1 MELNLFVKELFSKAQ
16 EEGFSEYEVYYVDRE
31 SLSISVYKEE
41 VEKYNL
47 NNSAGLSFR
56 GKFGDRIGY
65 SYTEILDEDAIEML
79 VKKAKENVLAIENND
94 IQFIYEGDK
103 EYKEISTYH
112 EELEDIP
119 ADKLINIAISME
131 KEAKKYCNKV
141 ESFSGCSVSY
151 SSGKYGIINSKGLN
165 LSNKSN
171 LLTAYVVP
179 IVKDL
184 DKMYDGCGYV
194 VAKSLNDVKPDK
206 IAKMG
211 VDEALSKIGGT
222 SIASGNYKVI
232 INNEAMVSLL
242 STFAGIFSGD
252 AVQKGLSLLKDKE
265 GEIIAADIVNLV
277 DDPHLED
284 GLASVS
290 FDDEGVATLK
300 TYLIKNGKLNS
311 LLHNLK
317 TANKAGVKST
327 GNGFKSSYASPI
339 SVSPTNFYIEPGI
352 NSLEEM
358 TKKINKGLIITDF
371 AGLHSGAN
379 SITGDFSLAAKGF
392 YIEDGIK
399 THPVEQITVAG
410 NFFTLLNNIEEIGS
424 DLKFP
429 MSSVGSPSIV
439 IKDYKALG
447 GLYKLNTR
455 VLEVNR
461 DKIIT
466 YVNPEEGIVE
476 IEAKAIILAAG
487 CRERY
492 TGNILIPIHKFTGIF
507 TVGAAH
513 RLINYSGYIPGKEV
527 IISGDDIWTLIVAR
541 RLVIEGATIKGIVT
555 QRKSFNR
562 NELDIVNGF
571 NIPIIYESEIS
582 DIEGGERVNLC
593 RIKNLYSYEITTIP
607 CDSLVLSVGYFP
619 DIDFIKKMSI
629 MMDGDYIKSENNHTS
644 VEGIFICGTMKDGID
659 SLLNSGESGFKL
671 GNQIFEYL
679 KESY

>member
-16 EEGFSEYEVYYVDRE
+16 KEEFSEYEVYYVDRE

-265 GEIIAADIVNLV
+265 GEIIATDIVNLV

-327 GNGFKSSYASPI
+327 GNGFKASYASPI

-429 MSSVGSPSIV
+429 MSSVGSPSII
-439 IKDYKALG
+439 IKELS
-447 GLYKLNTR
+447 
-455 VLEVNR
+455 
-461 DKIIT
+461 I
-466 YVNPEEGIVE
+466 
-476 IEAKAIILAAG
+476 AG
-487 CRERY
+487 
-492 TGNILIPIHKFTGIF
+492 
-507 TVGAAH
+507 
-513 RLINYSGYIPGKEV
+513 
-527 IISGDDIWTLIVAR
+527 
-541 RLVIEGATIKGIVT
+541 EGAK
-555 QRKSFNR
+555 
-562 NELDIVNGF
+562 NE
-571 NIPIIYESEIS
+571 
-582 DIEGGERVNLC
+582 
-593 RIKNLYSYEITTIP
+593 
-607 CDSLVLSVGYFP
+607 
-619 DIDFIKKMSI
+619 
-629 MMDGDYIKSENNHTS
+629 
-644 VEGIFICGTMKDGID
+644 
-659 SLLNSGESGFKL
+659 
-671 GNQIFEYL
+671 
-679 KESY
+679 

>member
-1 MELNLFVKELFSKAQ
+1 MEDRRENIELNLFVKELFSKAQ

-439 IKDYKALG
+439 IKELS
-447 GLYKLNTR
+447 
-455 VLEVNR
+455 
-461 DKIIT
+461 I
-466 YVNPEEGIVE
+466 
-476 IEAKAIILAAG
+476 AG
-487 CRERY
+487 
-492 TGNILIPIHKFTGIF
+492 
-507 TVGAAH
+507 
-513 RLINYSGYIPGKEV
+513 
-527 IISGDDIWTLIVAR
+527 
-541 RLVIEGATIKGIVT
+541 EGAK
-555 QRKSFNR
+555 
-562 NELDIVNGF
+562 NE
-571 NIPIIYESEIS
+571 
-582 DIEGGERVNLC
+582 
-593 RIKNLYSYEITTIP
+593 
-607 CDSLVLSVGYFP
+607 
-619 DIDFIKKMSI
+619 
-629 MMDGDYIKSENNHTS
+629 
-644 VEGIFICGTMKDGID
+644 
-659 SLLNSGESGFKL
+659 
-671 GNQIFEYL
+671 
-679 KESY
+679 

>member
-119 ADKLINIAISME
+119 ADKLINIAIGME

-352 NSLEEM
+352 DSLEEM

-439 IKDYKALG
+439 IKELS
-447 GLYKLNTR
+447 
-455 VLEVNR
+455 
-461 DKIIT
+461 I
-466 YVNPEEGIVE
+466 
-476 IEAKAIILAAG
+476 AG
-487 CRERY
+487 
-492 TGNILIPIHKFTGIF
+492 
-507 TVGAAH
+507 
-513 RLINYSGYIPGKEV
+513 
-527 IISGDDIWTLIVAR
+527 
-541 RLVIEGATIKGIVT
+541 EGAK
-555 QRKSFNR
+555 
-562 NELDIVNGF
+562 NE
-571 NIPIIYESEIS
+571 
-582 DIEGGERVNLC
+582 
-593 RIKNLYSYEITTIP
+593 
-607 CDSLVLSVGYFP
+607 
-619 DIDFIKKMSI
+619 
-629 MMDGDYIKSENNHTS
+629 
-644 VEGIFICGTMKDGID
+644 
-659 SLLNSGESGFKL
+659 
-671 GNQIFEYL
+671 
-679 KESY
+679 

>member
-119 ADKLINIAISME
+119 ADKLINIAIGME

-206 IAKMG
+206 IAKIG

-439 IKDYKALG
+439 IKELS
-447 GLYKLNTR
+447 
-455 VLEVNR
+455 
-461 DKIIT
+461 I
-466 YVNPEEGIVE
+466 
-476 IEAKAIILAAG
+476 AG
-487 CRERY
+487 
-492 TGNILIPIHKFTGIF
+492 
-507 TVGAAH
+507 
-513 RLINYSGYIPGKEV
+513 
-527 IISGDDIWTLIVAR
+527 
-541 RLVIEGATIKGIVT
+541 EGAK
-555 QRKSFNR
+555 
-562 NELDIVNGF
+562 NE
-571 NIPIIYESEIS
+571 
-582 DIEGGERVNLC
+582 
-593 RIKNLYSYEITTIP
+593 
-607 CDSLVLSVGYFP
+607 
-619 DIDFIKKMSI
+619 
-629 MMDGDYIKSENNHTS
+629 
-644 VEGIFICGTMKDGID
+644 
-659 SLLNSGESGFKL
+659 
-671 GNQIFEYL
+671 
-679 KESY
+679 

>member
-131 KEAKKYCNKV
+131 KEAKKYCNNV

-379 SITGDFSLAAKGF
+379 
-392 YIEDGIK
+392 
-399 THPVEQITVAG
+399 
-410 NFFTLLNNIEEIGS
+410 
-424 DLKFP
+424 
-429 MSSVGSPSIV
+429 
-439 IKDYKALG
+439 
-447 GLYKLNTR
+447 
-455 VLEVNR
+455 
-461 DKIIT
+461 
-466 YVNPEEGIVE
+466 
-476 IEAKAIILAAG
+476 
-487 CRERY
+487 
-492 TGNILIPIHKFTGIF
+492 
-507 TVGAAH
+507 
-513 RLINYSGYIPGKEV
+513 
-527 IISGDDIWTLIVAR
+527 
-541 RLVIEGATIKGIVT
+541 
-555 QRKSFNR
+555 
-562 NELDIVNGF
+562 
-571 NIPIIYESEIS
+571 
-582 DIEGGERVNLC
+582 
-593 RIKNLYSYEITTIP
+593 
-607 CDSLVLSVGYFP
+607 
-619 DIDFIKKMSI
+619 
-629 MMDGDYIKSENNHTS
+629 
-644 VEGIFICGTMKDGID
+644 
-659 SLLNSGESGFKL
+659 
-671 GNQIFEYL
+671 
-679 KESY
+679 

>member
-94 IQFIYEGDK
+94 IQFIYEGDN

-211 VDEALSKIGGT
+211 VDEALSYIGGT

-265 GEIIAADIVNLV
+265 GEIIATDIVNLV

-311 LLHNLK
+311 LLH
-317 TANKAGVKST
+317 
-327 GNGFKSSYASPI
+327 
-339 SVSPTNFYIEPGI
+339 
-352 NSLEEM
+352 
-358 TKKINKGLIITDF
+358 
-371 AGLHSGAN
+371 
-379 SITGDFSLAAKGF
+379 
-392 YIEDGIK
+392 
-399 THPVEQITVAG
+399 
-410 NFFTLLNNIEEIGS
+410 
-424 DLKFP
+424 
-429 MSSVGSPSIV
+429 
-439 IKDYKALG
+439 
-447 GLYKLNTR
+447 
-455 VLEVNR
+455 
-461 DKIIT
+461 
-466 YVNPEEGIVE
+466 
-476 IEAKAIILAAG
+476 
-487 CRERY
+487 
-492 TGNILIPIHKFTGIF
+492 
-507 TVGAAH
+507 
-513 RLINYSGYIPGKEV
+513 
-527 IISGDDIWTLIVAR
+527 
-541 RLVIEGATIKGIVT
+541 
-555 QRKSFNR
+555 
-562 NELDIVNGF
+562 
-571 NIPIIYESEIS
+571 
-582 DIEGGERVNLC
+582 
-593 RIKNLYSYEITTIP
+593 
-607 CDSLVLSVGYFP
+607 
-619 DIDFIKKMSI
+619 
-629 MMDGDYIKSENNHTS
+629 
-644 VEGIFICGTMKDGID
+644 
-659 SLLNSGESGFKL
+659 
-671 GNQIFEYL
+671 YL
-679 KESY
+679 KSAI

>member
-327 GNGFKSSYASPI
+327 GNGFKSSYSSPI

-439 IKDYKALG
+439 IKELS
-447 GLYKLNTR
+447 
-455 VLEVNR
+455 
-461 DKIIT
+461 I
-466 YVNPEEGIVE
+466 
-476 IEAKAIILAAG
+476 AG
-487 CRERY
+487 
-492 TGNILIPIHKFTGIF
+492 
-507 TVGAAH
+507 
-513 RLINYSGYIPGKEV
+513 
-527 IISGDDIWTLIVAR
+527 
-541 RLVIEGATIKGIVT
+541 EGAK
-555 QRKSFNR
+555 
-562 NELDIVNGF
+562 NE
-571 NIPIIYESEIS
+571 
-582 DIEGGERVNLC
+582 
-593 RIKNLYSYEITTIP
+593 
-607 CDSLVLSVGYFP
+607 
-619 DIDFIKKMSI
+619 
-629 MMDGDYIKSENNHTS
+629 
-644 VEGIFICGTMKDGID
+644 
-659 SLLNSGESGFKL
+659 
-671 GNQIFEYL
+671 
-679 KESY
+679 

>member
-392 YIEDGIK
+392 YIEDCIK

-439 IKDYKALG
+439 IKELS
-447 GLYKLNTR
+447 
-455 VLEVNR
+455 
-461 DKIIT
+461 I
-466 YVNPEEGIVE
+466 
-476 IEAKAIILAAG
+476 AG
-487 CRERY
+487 
-492 TGNILIPIHKFTGIF
+492 
-507 TVGAAH
+507 
-513 RLINYSGYIPGKEV
+513 
-527 IISGDDIWTLIVAR
+527 
-541 RLVIEGATIKGIVT
+541 EGAK
-555 QRKSFNR
+555 
-562 NELDIVNGF
+562 NE
-571 NIPIIYESEIS
+571 
-582 DIEGGERVNLC
+582 
-593 RIKNLYSYEITTIP
+593 
-607 CDSLVLSVGYFP
+607 
-619 DIDFIKKMSI
+619 
-629 MMDGDYIKSENNHTS
+629 
-644 VEGIFICGTMKDGID
+644 
-659 SLLNSGESGFKL
+659 
-671 GNQIFEYL
+671 
-679 KESY
+679 

>member
-151 SSGKYGIINSKGLN
+151 SSRKYGIINSKGLN

-439 IKDYKALG
+439 IKELS
-447 GLYKLNTR
+447 
-455 VLEVNR
+455 
-461 DKIIT
+461 I
-466 YVNPEEGIVE
+466 
-476 IEAKAIILAAG
+476 AG
-487 CRERY
+487 
-492 TGNILIPIHKFTGIF
+492 
-507 TVGAAH
+507 
-513 RLINYSGYIPGKEV
+513 
-527 IISGDDIWTLIVAR
+527 
-541 RLVIEGATIKGIVT
+541 EGAK
-555 QRKSFNR
+555 
-562 NELDIVNGF
+562 NE
-571 NIPIIYESEIS
+571 
-582 DIEGGERVNLC
+582 
-593 RIKNLYSYEITTIP
+593 
-607 CDSLVLSVGYFP
+607 
-619 DIDFIKKMSI
+619 
-629 MMDGDYIKSENNHTS
+629 
-644 VEGIFICGTMKDGID
+644 
-659 SLLNSGESGFKL
+659 
-671 GNQIFEYL
+671 
-679 KESY
+679 

>member
-16 EEGFSEYEVYYVDRE
+16 KEGFSEYEVYYVDRE

-112 EELEDIP
+112 EDLEDIP

-265 GEIIAADIVNLV
+265 GEIIATDIVNLV

-327 GNGFKSSYASPI
+327 GNGFKASYASPI

-439 IKDYKALG
+439 IKELS
-447 GLYKLNTR
+447 
-455 VLEVNR
+455 
-461 DKIIT
+461 I
-466 YVNPEEGIVE
+466 
-476 IEAKAIILAAG
+476 AG
-487 CRERY
+487 
-492 TGNILIPIHKFTGIF
+492 
-507 TVGAAH
+507 
-513 RLINYSGYIPGKEV
+513 
-527 IISGDDIWTLIVAR
+527 
-541 RLVIEGATIKGIVT
+541 EGAK
-555 QRKSFNR
+555 
-562 NELDIVNGF
+562 NE
-571 NIPIIYESEIS
+571 
-582 DIEGGERVNLC
+582 
-593 RIKNLYSYEITTIP
+593 
-607 CDSLVLSVGYFP
+607 
-619 DIDFIKKMSI
+619 
-629 MMDGDYIKSENNHTS
+629 
-644 VEGIFICGTMKDGID
+644 
-659 SLLNSGESGFKL
+659 
-671 GNQIFEYL
+671 
-679 KESY
+679 

>member
-194 VAKSLNDVKPDK
+194 VAKSLNYFKPDK

-439 IKDYKALG
+439 IKELS
-447 GLYKLNTR
+447 
-455 VLEVNR
+455 
-461 DKIIT
+461 I
-466 YVNPEEGIVE
+466 
-476 IEAKAIILAAG
+476 AG
-487 CRERY
+487 
-492 TGNILIPIHKFTGIF
+492 
-507 TVGAAH
+507 
-513 RLINYSGYIPGKEV
+513 
-527 IISGDDIWTLIVAR
+527 
-541 RLVIEGATIKGIVT
+541 EGAK
-555 QRKSFNR
+555 
-562 NELDIVNGF
+562 NE
-571 NIPIIYESEIS
+571 
-582 DIEGGERVNLC
+582 
-593 RIKNLYSYEITTIP
+593 
-607 CDSLVLSVGYFP
+607 
-619 DIDFIKKMSI
+619 
-629 MMDGDYIKSENNHTS
+629 
-644 VEGIFICGTMKDGID
+644 
-659 SLLNSGESGFKL
+659 
-671 GNQIFEYL
+671 
-679 KESY
+679 

>member
-112 EELEDIP
+112 AELEAIP

-352 NSLEEM
+352 DSLEEM

-439 IKDYKALG
+439 IKELS
-447 GLYKLNTR
+447 
-455 VLEVNR
+455 
-461 DKIIT
+461 I
-466 YVNPEEGIVE
+466 
-476 IEAKAIILAAG
+476 AG
-487 CRERY
+487 
-492 TGNILIPIHKFTGIF
+492 
-507 TVGAAH
+507 
-513 RLINYSGYIPGKEV
+513 
-527 IISGDDIWTLIVAR
+527 
-541 RLVIEGATIKGIVT
+541 EGAK
-555 QRKSFNR
+555 
-562 NELDIVNGF
+562 NE
-571 NIPIIYESEIS
+571 
-582 DIEGGERVNLC
+582 
-593 RIKNLYSYEITTIP
+593 
-607 CDSLVLSVGYFP
+607 
-619 DIDFIKKMSI
+619 
-629 MMDGDYIKSENNHTS
+629 
-644 VEGIFICGTMKDGID
+644 
-659 SLLNSGESGFKL
+659 
-671 GNQIFEYL
+671 
-679 KESY
+679 

>member
-31 SLSISVYKEE
+31 SLSISVYKDE

-103 EYKEISTYH
+103 EYKKISTYH

-439 IKDYKALG
+439 IKELS
-447 GLYKLNTR
+447 
-455 VLEVNR
+455 
-461 DKIIT
+461 I
-466 YVNPEEGIVE
+466 
-476 IEAKAIILAAG
+476 AG
-487 CRERY
+487 
-492 TGNILIPIHKFTGIF
+492 
-507 TVGAAH
+507 
-513 RLINYSGYIPGKEV
+513 
-527 IISGDDIWTLIVAR
+527 
-541 RLVIEGATIKGIVT
+541 EGAK
-555 QRKSFNR
+555 
-562 NELDIVNGF
+562 NE
-571 NIPIIYESEIS
+571 
-582 DIEGGERVNLC
+582 
-593 RIKNLYSYEITTIP
+593 
-607 CDSLVLSVGYFP
+607 
-619 DIDFIKKMSI
+619 
-629 MMDGDYIKSENNHTS
+629 
-644 VEGIFICGTMKDGID
+644 
-659 SLLNSGESGFKL
+659 
-671 GNQIFEYL
+671 
-679 KESY
+679 

>member
-151 SSGKYGIINSKGLN
+151 SSRKYGIINSKGLN

-265 GEIIAADIVNLV
+265 GEIIATDIVNLV

-327 GNGFKSSYASPI
+327 GNGFKASYASPI

-439 IKDYKALG
+439 IKELS
-447 GLYKLNTR
+447 
-455 VLEVNR
+455 
-461 DKIIT
+461 I
-466 YVNPEEGIVE
+466 
-476 IEAKAIILAAG
+476 AG
-487 CRERY
+487 
-492 TGNILIPIHKFTGIF
+492 
-507 TVGAAH
+507 
-513 RLINYSGYIPGKEV
+513 
-527 IISGDDIWTLIVAR
+527 
-541 RLVIEGATIKGIVT
+541 EGAK
-555 QRKSFNR
+555 
-562 NELDIVNGF
+562 NE
-571 NIPIIYESEIS
+571 
-582 DIEGGERVNLC
+582 
-593 RIKNLYSYEITTIP
+593 
-607 CDSLVLSVGYFP
+607 
-619 DIDFIKKMSI
+619 
-629 MMDGDYIKSENNHTS
+629 
-644 VEGIFICGTMKDGID
+644 
-659 SLLNSGESGFKL
+659 
-671 GNQIFEYL
+671 
-679 KESY
+679 

>member
-242 STFAGIFSGD
+242 STFAGVFSGD

-439 IKDYKALG
+439 IKELS
-447 GLYKLNTR
+447 
-455 VLEVNR
+455 
-461 DKIIT
+461 I
-466 YVNPEEGIVE
+466 
-476 IEAKAIILAAG
+476 AG
-487 CRERY
+487 
-492 TGNILIPIHKFTGIF
+492 
-507 TVGAAH
+507 
-513 RLINYSGYIPGKEV
+513 
-527 IISGDDIWTLIVAR
+527 
-541 RLVIEGATIKGIVT
+541 EGAK
-555 QRKSFNR
+555 
-562 NELDIVNGF
+562 NE
-571 NIPIIYESEIS
+571 
-582 DIEGGERVNLC
+582 
-593 RIKNLYSYEITTIP
+593 
-607 CDSLVLSVGYFP
+607 
-619 DIDFIKKMSI
+619 
-629 MMDGDYIKSENNHTS
+629 
-644 VEGIFICGTMKDGID
+644 
-659 SLLNSGESGFKL
+659 
-671 GNQIFEYL
+671 
-679 KESY
+679 

>member
-65 SYTEILDEDAIEML
+65 SYTEILDEDAIGML

-265 GEIIAADIVNLV
+265 GEIIATDIVNLV

-327 GNGFKSSYASPI
+327 GNGFKASYASPI

-439 IKDYKALG
+439 IKELS
-447 GLYKLNTR
+447 
-455 VLEVNR
+455 
-461 DKIIT
+461 I
-466 YVNPEEGIVE
+466 
-476 IEAKAIILAAG
+476 AG
-487 CRERY
+487 
-492 TGNILIPIHKFTGIF
+492 
-507 TVGAAH
+507 
-513 RLINYSGYIPGKEV
+513 
-527 IISGDDIWTLIVAR
+527 
-541 RLVIEGATIKGIVT
+541 EGAK
-555 QRKSFNR
+555 
-562 NELDIVNGF
+562 NE
-571 NIPIIYESEIS
+571 
-582 DIEGGERVNLC
+582 
-593 RIKNLYSYEITTIP
+593 
-607 CDSLVLSVGYFP
+607 
-619 DIDFIKKMSI
+619 
-629 MMDGDYIKSENNHTS
+629 
-644 VEGIFICGTMKDGID
+644 
-659 SLLNSGESGFKL
+659 
-671 GNQIFEYL
+671 
-679 KESY
+679 

>member
-1 MELNLFVKELFSKAQ
+1 MELDLFVKSLFKKAK
-16 EEGFSEYEVYYVDRE
+16 EAGFSEYEVYYVDRE
-31 SLSISVYKEE
+31 SLSISVYKSE
-41 VEKYNL
+41 VEKYNV

-56 GKFGDRIGY
+56 GKLGDKIGY

-439 IKDYKALG
+439 IKELS
-447 GLYKLNTR
+447 
-455 VLEVNR
+455 
-461 DKIIT
+461 I
-466 YVNPEEGIVE
+466 
-476 IEAKAIILAAG
+476 AG
-487 CRERY
+487 
-492 TGNILIPIHKFTGIF
+492 
-507 TVGAAH
+507 
-513 RLINYSGYIPGKEV
+513 
-527 IISGDDIWTLIVAR
+527 
-541 RLVIEGATIKGIVT
+541 EGAK
-555 QRKSFNR
+555 
-562 NELDIVNGF
+562 NE
-571 NIPIIYESEIS
+571 
-582 DIEGGERVNLC
+582 
-593 RIKNLYSYEITTIP
+593 
-607 CDSLVLSVGYFP
+607 
-619 DIDFIKKMSI
+619 
-629 MMDGDYIKSENNHTS
+629 
-644 VEGIFICGTMKDGID
+644 
-659 SLLNSGESGFKL
+659 
-671 GNQIFEYL
+671 
-679 KESY
+679 

>member
-252 AVQKGLSLLKDKE
+252 EVQKGLSLLKDKE

-439 IKDYKALG
+439 IKELS
-447 GLYKLNTR
+447 
-455 VLEVNR
+455 
-461 DKIIT
+461 I
-466 YVNPEEGIVE
+466 
-476 IEAKAIILAAG
+476 AG
-487 CRERY
+487 
-492 TGNILIPIHKFTGIF
+492 
-507 TVGAAH
+507 
-513 RLINYSGYIPGKEV
+513 
-527 IISGDDIWTLIVAR
+527 
-541 RLVIEGATIKGIVT
+541 EGAK
-555 QRKSFNR
+555 
-562 NELDIVNGF
+562 NE
-571 NIPIIYESEIS
+571 
-582 DIEGGERVNLC
+582 
-593 RIKNLYSYEITTIP
+593 
-607 CDSLVLSVGYFP
+607 
-619 DIDFIKKMSI
+619 
-629 MMDGDYIKSENNHTS
+629 
-644 VEGIFICGTMKDGID
+644 
-659 SLLNSGESGFKL
+659 
-671 GNQIFEYL
+671 
-679 KESY
+679 

>member
-265 GEIIAADIVNLV
+265 GEIIATDIVNLV

-327 GNGFKSSYASPI
+327 GNGFKASYESPI

-429 MSSVGSPSIV
+429 MSSVGSPSII
-439 IKDYKALG
+439 IKELS
-447 GLYKLNTR
+447 
-455 VLEVNR
+455 
-461 DKIIT
+461 I
-466 YVNPEEGIVE
+466 
-476 IEAKAIILAAG
+476 AG
-487 CRERY
+487 
-492 TGNILIPIHKFTGIF
+492 
-507 TVGAAH
+507 
-513 RLINYSGYIPGKEV
+513 
-527 IISGDDIWTLIVAR
+527 
-541 RLVIEGATIKGIVT
+541 EGAK
-555 QRKSFNR
+555 
-562 NELDIVNGF
+562 NE
-571 NIPIIYESEIS
+571 
-582 DIEGGERVNLC
+582 
-593 RIKNLYSYEITTIP
+593 
-607 CDSLVLSVGYFP
+607 
-619 DIDFIKKMSI
+619 
-629 MMDGDYIKSENNHTS
+629 
-644 VEGIFICGTMKDGID
+644 
-659 SLLNSGESGFKL
+659 
-671 GNQIFEYL
+671 
-679 KESY
+679 

>member
-131 KEAKKYCNKV
+131 NEAKKYCNKV

-439 IKDYKALG
+439 IKELS
-447 GLYKLNTR
+447 
-455 VLEVNR
+455 
-461 DKIIT
+461 I
-466 YVNPEEGIVE
+466 
-476 IEAKAIILAAG
+476 AG
-487 CRERY
+487 
-492 TGNILIPIHKFTGIF
+492 
-507 TVGAAH
+507 
-513 RLINYSGYIPGKEV
+513 
-527 IISGDDIWTLIVAR
+527 
-541 RLVIEGATIKGIVT
+541 EGAK
-555 QRKSFNR
+555 
-562 NELDIVNGF
+562 NE
-571 NIPIIYESEIS
+571 
-582 DIEGGERVNLC
+582 
-593 RIKNLYSYEITTIP
+593 
-607 CDSLVLSVGYFP
+607 
-619 DIDFIKKMSI
+619 
-629 MMDGDYIKSENNHTS
+629 
-644 VEGIFICGTMKDGID
+644 
-659 SLLNSGESGFKL
+659 
-671 GNQIFEYL
+671 
-679 KESY
+679 